1 MKKNLSAPLRLRA
14 SALKPD
20 HLAGLILAGGEGT
33 RWGGPKA
40 WARLPA
46 GGRFLDAC
54 EMTLREAGASPI
66 VATLPP
72 GAEDPRIDGLD
83 VLALPEPGMDMFGSL
98 RAGLG
103 RLIGTPSWRVVAV
116 LPVDHPLVRPET
128 IIELVAV
135 AGPAAIPSFNGK
147 HGHPICLAR
156 TVAESIACGDAAGPT
171 LREVLHAV
179 GAVSL
184 PVDDPGVIANC
195 NTPAALADALA
206 RFRQSNSQ
214 F

>member
-1 MKKNLSAPLRLRA
+1 MKRNPSASPRLCA

-40 WARLPA
+40 WAQLP
-46 GGRFLDAC
+46 GGGSFLDAC

-72 GAEDPRIDGLD
+72 GTEVPRIDGLD

-98 RAGLG
+98 RAGLD
-103 RLIGTPSWRVVAV
+103 RLVEAPTWRVVAV

-128 IIELVAV
+128 ITELAAA

-156 TVAESIACGDAAGPT
+156 TVAESVARGDVAGPT
-171 LREVLHAV
+171 LREVLRAV
-179 GAVSL
+179 EALSV
-184 PVDDPGVIANC
+184 PVGDPGVIANC
-195 NTPAALADALA
+195 NTPEALSAALGAATPDP
-206 RFRQSNSQ
+206 
-214 F
+214 

>member
-1 MKKNLSAPLRLRA
+1 MKKTLSAPPRLRV

-20 HLAGLILAGGEGT
+20 GLAGLILAGGEGT

-40 WARLPA
+40 WALLPD
-46 GGRFLDAC
+46 GGSFLAAC
-54 EMTLREAGASPI
+54 GMTLREAGASPI

-72 GAEDPRIDGLD
+72 ATEDPRIDGLE
-83 VLALPEPGMDMFGSL
+83 VIALPEPGMDMFGSL
-98 RAGLG
+98 RTGLG
-103 RLIGTPSWRVVAV
+103 HLLESRSWRVVAV

-128 IIELVAV
+128 IIKLAAV

-147 HGHPICLAR
+147 HGHPICLSR
-156 TVAESIACGDAAGPT
+156 MVAESVTRGDVAGPT

-179 GAVSL
+179 KALSV
-184 PVDDPGVIANC
+184 PVDDPGVVANC
-195 NTPAALADALA
+195 NTPAALSEALKA
-206 RFRQSNSQ
+206 ANSE

>member
-1 MKKNLSAPLRLRA
+1 MKKTLSAPPRLRA

-20 HLAGLILAGGEGT
+20 GFAGLILAGGEGT

-40 WARLPA
+40 WALLPD
-46 GGRFLDAC
+46 GGSFLDAC
-54 EMTLREAGASPI
+54 GMTLREAGASPV

-72 GAEDPRIDGLD
+72 ATEDPRIDGLE
-83 VLALPEPGMDMFGSL
+83 VIALPEPGMDMFGSL
-98 RAGLG
+98 RVGLD
-103 RLIGTPSWRVVAV
+103 RLVKSRSWRVVAV

-128 IIELVAV
+128 VTELAAA

-147 HGHPICLAR
+147 HGHPVCLDR
-156 TVAESIACGDAAGPT
+156 EVASAIVRGELAGPT

-179 GAVSL
+179 GTASV

-195 NTPAALADALA
+195 NTPETLAAALIAANTD
-206 RFRQSNSQ
+206 F
-214 F
+214 

>member
-1 MKKNLSAPLRLRA
+1 MKKILSAPPRLRA
-14 SALKPD
+14 SALKPENF
-20 HLAGLILAGGEGT
+20 AGLILAGGEGT

-40 WARLPA
+40 WALLPN
-46 GGRFLDAC
+46 GESFLDAC
-54 EMTLREAGASPI
+54 AMTLREAGASPI

-72 GAEDPRIDGLD
+72 GTEDPRTDGLD

-103 RLIGTPSWRVVAV
+103 RLVETPSWRVVAV

-128 IIELVAV
+128 VTELAAA

-156 TVAESIACGDAAGPT
+156 TVAESVARGDVAGPT
-171 LREVLHAV
+171 LREVLRAV

-184 PVDDPGVIANC
+184 PVDDPGVVANC
-195 NTPAALADALA
+195 NTPAALASALV
-206 RFRQSNSQ
+206 RLRGRNSQ